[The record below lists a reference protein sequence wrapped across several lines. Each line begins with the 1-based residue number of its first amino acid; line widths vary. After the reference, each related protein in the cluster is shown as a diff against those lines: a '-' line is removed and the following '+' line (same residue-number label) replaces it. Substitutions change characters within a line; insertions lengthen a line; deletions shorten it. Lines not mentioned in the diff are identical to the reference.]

1 MYFYPSTTKLPTPKI
16 KQHVQHIPNPFS
28 TILHIKKTTLDSIL
42 HSTNS
47 EIVFSKIQISI
58 FAQKSYVT
66 HRKGTPRVTK
76 LMKWNEIGGEEF
88 HFIAPANTVKW
99 KPAYVW
105 MHNWFSIQ
113 ILTNNEEIFF
123 LPRIISREMTQTCK
137 IQRLLV
143 MSVDTSARV
152 PFFSV
157 VLFFVVFSFYSI
169 FFWNFNFLKRICWIE
184 NFLFGKIF
192 FSLWF
197 FASGTYGL
205 GLKKPVFRCHPER
218 LITLRKKLYTR
229 RTYFLF
235 NKYFFGKEEWK
246 KIIWGKEKLWRIS
259 VSERNGTF

>member
-1 MYFYPSTTKLPTPKI
+1 
-16 KQHVQHIPNPFS
+16 
-28 TILHIKKTTLDSIL
+28 
-42 HSTNS
+42 
-47 EIVFSKIQISI
+47 
-58 FAQKSYVT
+58 
-66 HRKGTPRVTK
+66 
-76 LMKWNEIGGEEF
+76 
-88 HFIAPANTVKW
+88 
-99 KPAYVW
+99 
-105 MHNWFSIQ
+105 
-113 ILTNNEEIFF
+113 
-123 LPRIISREMTQTCK
+123 MTQTCK

-169 FFWNFNFLKRICWIE
+169 FFWNFNFLKKFCWIE
-184 NFLFGKIF
+184 NFLFRKIS

-235 NKYFFGKEEWK
+235 SKYFFGKREMEKNNLRKGKIVKNKCFWK
-246 KIIWGKEKLWRIS
+246 I
-259 VSERNGTF
+259 GTF